1 MADKIGQQ
9 IGNYRI
15 VSLIGQGGF
24 ADVYLAEHVYLK
36 THVAMKVLQT
46 PVVSPHDMESFLK
59 EAQTIAHL
67 LHPHIVRVMDFGLH
81 EGKIPYL
88 MMEYAPNGSL
98 RKLHPK
104 GTLLPLQMVISYV
117 KQIAQALQYA
127 HDEKFVHRDVKPENM
142 LLGRQNEVL
151 LSDFGI
157 ALITQSSRYQS
168 TQDIVGTVAYMSPEQ
183 IHGKPRPAS
192 DQYSLGIVVYEW
204 LGGDRPFRGSFTEL
218 CTQHMFAQP
227 PSLCEKLPT
236 ILPDVEMVVMKAL
249 AKDPKDRYPR
259 IEDFAEDLEKAS
271 LPTQYVVPEE
281 RLITSNPLT
290 TPVVPLVPTTAQAR
304 PTQTQKPT
312 QPVPTSVKT
321 TPTVNPQQNAT
332 KARSSASAS
341 QRMENLFSTVA
352 TNPRV
357 SRRKLVTIVGT
368 GITIGASAGGIYWLA
383 RSRNS
388 IVQSLPTIG
397 RTPASSTTPR
407 TTLYTYQGNR
417 HPVDTVTWS
426 PDGKYIAIGSI
437 DGTVQVWEALTGK
450 MVITYQVAAYDV
462 HELAWSPNGKY
473 IAAGSFDHSVQ
484 ISEALTGNKVLTY
497 HGHNYIVF
505 AVAWSPNGRYIASGS
520 SYHTVEV
527 WEAPQ

>member
-104 GTLLPLQMVISYV
+104 GTLLPLQLVISYV

-204 LGGDRPFRGSFTEL
+204 LGGDRPFRSSFTEL

-236 ILPDVEMVVMKAL
+236 ILRGLCRGFRKSQ
-249 AKDPKDRYPR
+249 
-259 IEDFAEDLEKAS
+259 F
-271 LPTQYVVPEE
+271 T
-281 RLITSNPLT
+281 
-290 TPVVPLVPTTAQAR
+290 
-304 PTQTQKPT
+304 
-312 QPVPTSVKT
+312 
-321 TPTVNPQQNAT
+321 NA
-332 KARSSASAS
+332 
-341 QRMENLFSTVA
+341 VC
-352 TNPRV
+352 
-357 SRRKLVTIVGT
+357 GT
-368 GITIGASAGGIYWLA
+368 G
-383 RSRNS
+383 R
-388 IVQSLPTIG
+388 
-397 RTPASSTTPR
+397 
-407 TTLYTYQGNR
+407 
-417 HPVDTVTWS
+417 
-426 PDGKYIAIGSI
+426 K
-437 DGTVQVWEALTGK
+437 
-450 MVITYQVAAYDV
+450 AY
-462 HELAWSPNGKY
+462 H
-473 IAAGSFDHSVQ
+473 Q
-484 ISEALTGNKVLTY
+484 
-497 HGHNYIVF
+497 
-505 AVAWSPNGRYIASGS
+505 
-520 SYHTVEV
+520 
-527 WEAPQ
+527 